1 MKLKLLF
8 LIGIAAVCGVFLSG
22 CSASKGNADNSVP
35 YQFAEHY
42 FVNNNVEGMPHT
54 TITSAAEFEKYF
66 GMAAIMGKNGTPTE
80 IDFSKSFV
88 ICLTVAPTDTQ
99 TSLSVVYL
107 TKSDENQL
115 VLSYKITRGEKMS
128 YTYRPLLLLVVD
140 KKYEL
145 PVVLEATGK

>member
-1 MKLKLLF
+1 M
-8 LIGIAAVCGVFLSG
+8 AAV
-22 CSASKGNADNSVP
+22 
-35 YQFAEHY
+35 
-42 FVNNNVEGMPHT
+42 
-54 TITSAAEFEKYF
+54 
-66 GMAAIMGKNGTPTE
+66 MGKNGTPTE